1 MAPSSDPGA
10 DRQLTLLKIAC
21 SVAWADG
28 EVSPE
33 ERSLLLKLVA
43 RYFPAEPG
51 QESLESAAEQL
62 TAWAQ
67 DSALLDGLI
76 ARLESEEDRLL
87 ALKLGYLMA
96 RVGQRPGDSS
106 PINSQEKA
114 AYRRLVEGLGL
125 GEAQIQEVEW
135 ASEQELTARKGPWG
149 VLGSLFGDLGNW
161 PTREMLESPGVQ
173 WL

>member
-33 ERSLLLKLVA
+33 ERTLLLKLVA
-43 RYFPAEPG
+43 RYFPSEPG
-51 QESLESAAEQL
+51 PDSLEAAAEQL
-62 TAWAQ
+62 AAWAQ

-96 RVGQRPGDSS
+96 RVGQRPEDASS
-106 PINSQEKA
+106 INSQEKA

-135 ASEQELTARKGPWG
+135 AAEQELSARRGPWA

-161 PTREMLESPGVQ
+161 PTREMLEIPGVQ

>member
-43 RYFPAEPG
+43 RYFPREPG
-51 QESLESAAEQL
+51 QESLEAAAEQL
-62 TAWAQ
+62 AAWAQ
-67 DSALLDGLI
+67 DGALLDGLI

-87 ALKLGYLMA
+87 AAKLGYLIA
-96 RVGQRPGDSS
+96 RVGQRPGDTS
-106 PINSQEKA
+106 PINSEEKL

-125 GEAQIQEVEW
+125 GEGQIQEVEW
-135 ASEQELTARKGPWG
+135 ASEQELSAQKGLWG